1 MAARPLSS
9 ATIAFGLVSIPVKL
23 YSAAESAAS
32 VHFNQIDRRDGS
44 RIKQQL
50 VSAKTGEIVPKDE
63 IVKGYEFSKN
73 QYVLFTAE
81 ELKALEVS
89 ASYSIKVDEFV
100 PAESVDR
107 IYFDKAYYLAPDK
120 GGAGAYALFSEA
132 LKATKRVAIGRYAAR
147 GRQYL
152 IAVRPK
158 DGGLLLE
165 QLHYADEIR
174 SFSEIPLDKV
184 EIKDAELALAKM
196 LIDQLTSEK
205 FEPTRYHDEV
215 RESVLALIE
224 RKVQGESI
232 SVAPAE
238 EPEHKIV
245 DLMEALKASLKAA
258 GDRKAPHGAA
268 RASSGETAAAA
279 AAASAPAREDAPPGA
294 EAEVAPSSV
303 KPKAKKATKKKRAVG

>member
-50 VSAKTGEIVPKDE
+50 ISAKTGEIVPKDE
-63 IVKGYEFSKN
+63 IVKGYEFAKN

-81 ELKALEVS
+81 ELKALEVT
-89 ASYSIKVDEFV
+89 ASSSIKVDEFV
-100 PAESVDR
+100 PADSVDR

-132 LKATKRVAIGRYAAR
+132 LKVTKRVAIGRYAAR

-152 IAVRPK
+152 VAVRPK

-174 SFSEIPLDKV
+174 AFSEIPLDKV
-184 EIKDAELALAKM
+184 EIRDAELQLAKM

-205 FEPTRYHDEV
+205 FEPTRYRDEV
-215 RESVLALIE
+215 REQVMALIE

-232 SVAPAE
+232 SVAPTE
-238 EPEHKIV
+238 QPEHKIV
-245 DLMEALKASLKAA
+245 DLMEALKASLSAA
-258 GDRKAPHGAA
+258 GERKAPHGA
-268 RASSGETAAAA
+268 SV
-279 AAASAPAREDAPPGA
+279 PA
-294 EAEVAPSSV
+294 EAEASESNA
-303 KPKAKKATKKKRAVG
+303 KPKAKKATRKKRAVS